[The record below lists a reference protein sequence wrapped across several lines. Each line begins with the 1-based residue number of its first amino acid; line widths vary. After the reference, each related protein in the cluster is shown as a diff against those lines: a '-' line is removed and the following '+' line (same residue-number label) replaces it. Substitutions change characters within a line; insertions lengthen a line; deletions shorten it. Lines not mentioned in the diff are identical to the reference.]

1 SVAFACRQGPSQA
14 EARSIVITLE
24 RTRCY
29 GSCPA
34 YSVTLR
40 GDGSVEY
47 AGEVGVDVPGRQ
59 AGSIDPSR
67 VIELAESAE
76 SIGFFAME
84 SSYFEDCTD
93 LPTTTISIRTR
104 TKNKRVS
111 NYYGGC
117 DRKTTGPQV
126 ELAALAGRID
136 TAADTRRWVAPDDTS
151 LAGSIRAGL
160 DVNS

>member
-1 SVAFACRQGPSQA
+1 QFLSKGNRSALAATLSMNIVIACQQGPSQV
-14 EARSIVITLE
+14 EVGFIVITLE

-47 AGEVGVDVPGRQ
+47 AGEIGVDIPGRQ
-59 AGSIDPSR
+59 AGRIDPSR
-67 VIELAESAE
+67 VIELTKSAE
-76 SIGFFAME
+76 SIGFFTMK

-104 TKNKRVS
+104 TRNKRVS

-117 DRKTTGPQV
+117 DHP
-126 ELAALAGRID
+126 AG
-136 TAADTRRWVAPDDTS
+136 
-151 LAGSIRAGL
+151 G
-160 DVNS
+160 